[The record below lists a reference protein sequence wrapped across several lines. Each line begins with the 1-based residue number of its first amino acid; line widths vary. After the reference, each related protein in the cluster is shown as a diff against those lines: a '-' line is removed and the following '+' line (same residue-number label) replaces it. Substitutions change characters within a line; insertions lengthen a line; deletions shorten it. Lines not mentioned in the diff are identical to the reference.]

1 MLKKLRE
8 PVNSLT
14 HWVGAALA
22 LKGSGRLPVAICGDG
37 DYLMGVT
44 ALWTAAHYRLPLLM
58 VMQIL
63 QSTYALNFASFTASV
78 LGLILGITGAARYV
92 GGHRK

>member
-1 MLKKLRE
+1 MILTGL
-8 PVNSLT
+8 VLSLL
-14 HWVGAALA
+14 G
-22 LKGSGRLPVAICGDG
+22 VA
-37 DYLMGVT
+37 
-44 ALWTAAHYRLPLLM
+44 LPLLM

-63 QSTYALNFASFTASV
+63 QSTYALNFASFTASL

>member
-1 MLKKLRE
+1 MILAGL
-8 PVNSLT
+8 VLSLL
-14 HWVGAALA
+14 G
-22 LKGSGRLPVAICGDG
+22 VA
-37 DYLMGVT
+37 
-44 ALWTAAHYRLPLLM
+44 LPLLM

-78 LGLILGITGAARYV
+78 LGLILGITGAASYV

>member
-1 MLKKLRE
+1 MRPWTMILAGL
-8 PVNSLT
+8 VLSLL
-14 HWVGAALA
+14 G
-22 LKGSGRLPVAICGDG
+22 VA
-37 DYLMGVT
+37 
-44 ALWTAAHYRLPLLM
+44 LPLLM

-78 LGLILGITGAARYV
+78 LGLILGITGAASYV

>member
-1 MLKKLRE
+1 MRPWTMILAGL
-8 PVNSLT
+8 VLSLL
-14 HWVGAALA
+14 G
-22 LKGSGRLPVAICGDG
+22 VA
-37 DYLMGVT
+37 
-44 ALWTAAHYRLPLLM
+44 LPLLM

-78 LGLILGITGAARYV
+78 LGLMLGITGAARYV